1 MARIASSTVEQ
12 IKARADILDV
22 VSDVV
27 QLRKRG
33 RNYFG
38 LCPFHEE
45 KTPSFSVNPAM
56 GIFHCFG
63 CGKGG
68 NAITFIMEH
77 EKIDYFEALKRLAD
91 RYHIEIEW
99 EGGEEVQ
106 KGEITQLYEI
116 HEIAMRFY
124 RQQLLGNRGV
134 SAREYLQQ
142 RQIPL
147 EILEPFSIGFAPN
160 GWEALLSHIEP
171 KKFTAAV
178 LEKSGLFGRKEGGK
192 FYDRFRN
199 RLMFPIINLAGRP
212 IAFGGRAL
220 DPQEEAK
227 YLNSPETPIYLK
239 SNTLYGLYQARE
251 AIQKAGAVIL
261 VEGYLDFLRLFA
273 SGFNNVVASSG
284 TALTSQHARLLHRFT
299 NQVVICYD
307 GDEAGQKA
315 SERAGFVL
323 LKEALDVKVIRLPA
337 EHDPD
342 SFIREQSPEAFAE
355 LYQHALDF
363 ITFQLELHSAEIQS
377 VATKSRY
384 VEQLAQELAEIRNPV
399 ARDLIIAEIAERLRI
414 REEHIQGQIGNYL
427 RRQSLSSRS
436 GQPVNGE
443 RRIEFKLKNGVER
456 AEFEILK
463 ILLTGH
469 QIPQEKICKHLS
481 PANFHHPQLKAL
493 AVKIYRSI
501 QDQAEI
507 DPAALFDAE
516 LDTAERSYLS
526 RLVLESEDLKNNSD
540 LRVIHNLTFDCLKVI
555 LGQEI
560 ENTIRVTRE
569 EIRAAEKKGEEV
581 LTLVQKLAELQKQSK
596 TLEERLKIDDANA

>member
-27 QLRKRG
+27 QLRQRG

-45 KTPSFSVNPAM
+45 KTPSFSVNPTM

-68 NAITFIMEH
+68 NAITFIMEY

-99 EGGEEVQ
+99 EGGEDVQ
-106 KGEITQLYEI
+106 KSEITQLYEI
-116 HEIAMRFY
+116 HELAMRFY
-124 RQQLLGNRGV
+124 REQLLGSRGASV
-134 SAREYLQQ
+134 REYLQQ

-147 EILEPFSIGFAPN
+147 EVLEPFKIGFAPN
-160 GWEALLSHIEP
+160 DWEALLRYVEP
-171 KKFTAAV
+171 KKFTNTV

-220 DPQEEAK
+220 DPQDEAK
-227 YLNSPETPIYLK
+227 YLNSPETPIYMK
-239 SNTLYGLYQARE
+239 SNTLYGLYQARD

-273 SGFNNVVASSG
+273 TGFNNVVASSG
-284 TALTSQHARLLHRFT
+284 TALTTQHARLLHRFT

-315 SERAGFVL
+315 TERAGFLL
-323 LKEALDVKVIRLPA
+323 LKEALDVKVIKLPPK
-337 EHDPD
+337 HDPD
-342 SFIREQSPEAFAE
+342 SFIREQNPEAFAE
-355 LYQHALDF
+355 LYRHAQDF

-384 VEQLAQELAEIRNPV
+384 IEQLAQELAEIRNPV
-399 ARDLIIAEIAERLRI
+399 ARDLIMAEVAERLRI
-414 REEHIQGQIGNYL
+414 KEEHIQGQIRYFL
-427 RRQSLSSRS
+427 RRQNIV
-436 GQPVNGE
+436 GANGKPTNGNL
-443 RRIEFKLKNGVER
+443 RVEFKLKNGIER

-463 ILLTGH
+463 VLLTGH
-469 QIPQEKICKHLS
+469 QIPQEKILKHLV
-481 PANFHHPQLKAL
+481 PENFHHPQLKVL
-493 AVKIYRSI
+493 ATRIFQLI
-501 QDQAEI
+501 QQQPEI
-507 DPAALFDAE
+507 DPAELFNE
-516 LDTAERSYLS
+516 SLDTAQRSYLS
-526 RLVLESEDLKNNSD
+526 RLVLETEELKNNPD
-540 LRVIHNLTFDCLKVI
+540 LRVINDLTFDCLKVI
-555 LGQEI
+555 LTQEI
-560 ENTIRVTRE
+560 ENAIHTTRE
-569 EIRAAEKKGEEV
+569 EIRAAEKKGEDV

-596 TLEERLKIDDANA
+596 TLEVLLKTDNSAA